1 MINSYYILWPIAAR
15 RHAAIGSGDT
25 MADELD
31 YNPAGIGAV
40 GCSIRPPLMANQTTG
55 PVAFPQPSSARGLSK
70 SWKSL
75 RNLLAALLSPA
86 FKTANNEFQQPSSD
100 LYLPSRAYARAS
112 SLRRP
117 VAATDVTLIADR
129 GD

>member
-1 MINSYYILWPIAAR
+1 
-15 RHAAIGSGDT
+15 

-86 FKTANNEFQQPSSD
+86 FQTANNEFQQPSSD
-100 LYLPSRAYARAS
+100 LCLPSRARTRVS
-112 SLRRP
+112 DLREDPRP
-117 VAATDVTLIADR
+117 TDVTLIADR